1 MVVNSPKEFMETTLP
16 EKLSDPEKL
25 QGLDLTLQFN
35 ISGDS
40 GGNWVLKI
48 KDQKATIEEGTVD
61 KPTITVKMKD
71 TNYLKL
77 VNGEL
82 SGQKAFMTGKLKF
95 EGDINI
101 GVKLQELGIIQG

>member
-1 MVVNSPKEFMETTLP
+1 MAVNSPKEFMETVLP
-16 EKLSDPEKL
+16 EKLSDPAALKDF
-25 QGLDLTLQFN
+25 DLTLQFN
-35 ISGDS
+35 ISGDN

-61 KPTITVKMKD
+61 KPTITLEIKD

-77 VNGEL
+77 INGEL

-95 EGDINI
+95 KGDMNI
-101 GVKLQELGIIQG
+101 GVKLQELGII

>member
-1 MVVNSPKEFMETTLP
+1 MAVNSPKEFMETVLP
-16 EKLSDPEKL
+16 EKLSDPAKL

-40 GGNWVLKI
+40 GGKWVLTI

-61 KPTITVKMKD
+61 KPTIILEMKD
-71 TNYLKL
+71 INYVKL
-77 VNGEL
+77 VNGDL

-95 EGDINI
+95 KGDMTI
-101 GVKLQELGIIQG
+101 GVKLQEIGII